1 MRGFHPASSIF
12 LRQRD
17 FRVVASPAGDARRAS
32 VDRARGHNATR
43 IPPADRPRARRPH
56 AAVFEA
62 RARRPASN
70 LRVTAP
76 RRGRRSTPSREGRGR
91 GFCVGRVGADPSERR
106 RWRPRANPSGSS
118 SGTSARCSASER
130 PAKRCKMVRARVRP
144 KAVPPRLPREEPDQ
158 HAVAS
163 RVSLRPRSDRRAD
176 FSDPPSLAADI
187 ISAVEFD
194 KSGEQL
200 ATGDRG
206 GRVVLFER
214 VHPSKASVEAMRRDH
229 GDDGSPF
236 VPPVEY
242 RYLTEFQSHEPEFD
256 YLKSLEIE
264 EKINTLRWCHQGA
277 NSSRFI
283 ISTNDKTIKLW
294 KVFEKQLQC
303 VSDFNLD
310 AHAKRAGGAVHA
322 LGPNTPGKSPGS
334 SANGSFGGD
343 LRIPSVA
350 STDVVFSART
360 RRTFGNAH
368 AYHINSLSVNSD
380 CETYISA
387 DDLRVNLWHLES
399 SSNSFNIVD
408 IKPENMEDLTEVIT
422 SAEFHPLKCNLFAY
436 SSSKG
441 SVRLADMRA
450 NALCR
455 ALQDVRRG
463 GVPGRAVL
471 LQRDHRVHLRRQ
483 VLGRRAIHPLPRLP
497 HRQALGHQHGT
508 RAGGHV
514 QGPRSPTIETVR
526 PVRVRRHLRQV
537 SVLHLGRR
545 GVASA
550 DRRSTDG

>member
-1 MRGFHPASSIF
+1 MIHAHHAS
-12 LRQRD
+12 
-17 FRVVASPAGDARRAS
+17 RRAFLS
-32 VDRARGHNATR
+32 
-43 IPPADRPRARRPH
+43 
-56 AAVFEA
+56 
-62 RARRPASN
+62 
-70 LRVTAP
+70 
-76 RRGRRSTPSREGRGR
+76 
-91 GFCVGRVGADPSERR
+91 
-106 RWRPRANPSGSS
+106 
-118 SGTSARCSASER
+118 
-130 PAKRCKMVRARVRP
+130 
-144 KAVPPRLPREEPDQ
+144 
-158 HAVAS
+158 
-163 RVSLRPRSDRRAD
+163 
-176 FSDPPSLAADI
+176 FSDPNRALTPPRSASSLAADI

-194 KSGEQL
+194 KSGEHL

-214 VHPSKASVEAMRRDH
+214 VHPSKASMEAMRRDR

-277 NSSRFI
+277 NSSRFL

-303 VSDFNLD
+303 ISDFNLD
-310 AHAKRAGGAVHA
+310 AHAKRAGGAAVGGAAHA

-334 SANGSFGGD
+334 SAGGSFSGA

-350 STDVVFSART
+350 STDVVFSARV
-360 RRTFGNAH
+360 RRLYGNAH

-387 DDLRVNLWHLES
+387 DDLRINLWHLES
-399 SSNSFNIVD
+399 AANSFNIVD

-422 SAEFHPLKCNLFAY
+422 SAEFHPSQCNLFAY

-450 NALCR
+450 NALCNEHCKMFDEAESPNARSFFSEIIASISDVKFSGDGRYILSRDYLTVKLWDVNMER
-455 ALQDVRRG
+455 APV
-463 GVPGRAVL
+463 ATF
-471 LQRDHRVHLRRQ
+471 RVHDHLRSKLCDLYESDAIFDKFQCCLSGDGSHVATGSYGNQFRCFDAGAAASGSAAPGADTFEVTKTPQRLRRA
-483 VLGRRAIHPLPRLP
+483 RAE
-497 HRQALGHQHGT
+497 AM
-508 RAGGHV
+508 
-514 QGPRSPTIETVR
+514 
-526 PVRVRRHLRQV
+526 
-537 SVLHLGRR
+537 

-550 DRRSTDG
+550 SGGMGGGASAPTVRGGRGRLDGAGPGPGSPEFSTKILHMAWHPAEDVLACAASNSLYIFNA